1 MLNIEILYVTGCPN
15 HGPALGRLRTVLQ
28 SEAIDVPINEIA
40 VNDETTARTLGFP
53 GSPTIRI
60 NGVDVETPISGAVGI
75 ACRLYKSGHGL
86 PSEETLQR
94 AISLAKTRET
104 TE

>member
-1 MLNIEILYVTGCPN
+1 MLNIEILYVPGCPN
-15 HGPALGRLRTVLQ
+15 HRPALGRLRTVLQ
-28 SEAIDVPINEIA
+28 AEAIHVPIKEVA
-40 VNDETTARTLGFP
+40 VNDETAARTLGFP

-60 NGVDVETPISGAVGI
+60 NGLDVESPNSGAVGI

-86 PSEETLQR
+86 PSEETLRR
-94 AISLAKTRET
+94 AISLARTRET